1 MFYVLCFIYVD
12 IHPVHYVILRLS
24 EPSFS
29 SYLLKN
35 VSVTQN
41 AVSFSQIHV
50 ELWYLEYQYIEYSLC
65 FEVICKSQKLILYIK

>member
-1 MFYVLCFIYVD
+1 MFYVLCFISVD
-12 IHPVHYVILRLS
+12 IHPVHFVILRLS

>member
-1 MFYVLCFIYVD
+1 MFYVFCFIYVD
-12 IHPVHYVILRLS
+12 IHPVHFVILRLS

-65 FEVICKSQKLILYIK
+65 FEVNCKSQKLILYIK

>member
-12 IHPVHYVILRLS
+12 IHPVHFVILRLS

-41 AVSFSQIHV
+41 AVSFSQNMLNFGI
-50 ELWYLEYQYIEYSLC
+50 SNT
-65 FEVICKSQKLILYIK
+65 KILNTIYVSK

>member
-12 IHPVHYVILRLS
+12 IHPVHFVILRLS

-41 AVSFSQIHV
+41 AVSFSQDMLNFGI
-50 ELWYLEYQYIEYSLC
+50 SNT
-65 FEVICKSQKLILYIK
+65 KILNTIYVSK

>member
-12 IHPVHYVILRLS
+12 IHPVHFVILRLS

-41 AVSFSQIHV
+41 AVLFSQNMLNFGI
-50 ELWYLEYQYIEYSLC
+50 SNT
-65 FEVICKSQKLILYIK
+65 KILNTIYVSK